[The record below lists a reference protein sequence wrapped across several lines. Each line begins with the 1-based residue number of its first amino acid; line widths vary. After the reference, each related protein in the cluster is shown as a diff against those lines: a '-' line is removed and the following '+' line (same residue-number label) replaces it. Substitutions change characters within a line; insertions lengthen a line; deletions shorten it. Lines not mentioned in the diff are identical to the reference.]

1 MDCSPPGSSVHGIFE
16 ARVLER
22 VAMPSS
28 RGSSPPR
35 DWTPVSFVSC
45 IGRQILYHWA
55 PGKLW
60 SLFTCGQFYMF
71 LFSQLTGPW
80 TLRKRGVQFSA
91 KMDST
96 TVACGCMSTPIMEL
110 GSPFLTRKKP
120 SCPCADRE
128 VFLDLK
134 GGHLISLLL
143 QSSASAT
150 SFVLGV
156 SGWEQSLNFTL
167 LDKHQLSSP
176 GVHVSPVSKP
186 VIAGLEMKCNLRWSV
201 KGFL

>member
-1 MDCSPPGSSVHGIFE
+1 MS
-16 ARVLER
+16 
-22 VAMPSS
+22 SS

-35 DWTPVSFVSC
+35 DRTPISFVSC

-55 PGKLW
+55 TW
-60 SLFTCGQFYMF
+60 EAEVFVYMWPIILF
-71 LFSQLTGPW
+71 LFSQLTDLW
-80 TLRKRGVQFSA
+80 TPHKRGVQLSA

-96 TVACGCMSTPIMEL
+96 TAACGCMSTPIMEL
-110 GSPFLTRKKP
+110 GPPFLTRKKP

-156 SGWEQSLNFTL
+156 SGWEQSLNFTP

-176 GVHVSPVSKP
+176 GVHVSPISKP
-186 VIAGLEMKCNLRWSV
+186 VIAGLEMKCNLKWSV
-201 KGFL
+201 KGFLQR